1 MEPPSGE
8 DDDTHGGSG
17 GSFDD
22 DDASTLWGWLSRL
35 VDNLKSIWEALSSIP
50 GTLINGIT
58 SLFDNLKLFLS
69 EVFTDFAMRISGLF
83 QTLLDRI
90 QEIFV
95 PNVEEMDAQFS
106 DFRQTLTD
114 KFNLH
119 FSAIESL
126 KNLGSKPVEDVESSY
141 DFGGYVGTLNV
152 KMFDANPL
160 VQALSTFRPIIRG
173 FIIFCLLLFNINQVL
188 SFIGQH
194 SGIGRELRNH
204 GGDDE

>member
-1 MEPPSGE
+1 MIS
-8 DDDTHGGSG
+8 
-17 GSFDD
+17 
-22 DDASTLWGWLSRL
+22 
-35 VDNLKSIWEALSSIP
+35 
-50 GTLINGIT
+50 GIT
-58 SLFDNLKLFLS
+58 SLFENLKLFLS
-69 EVFTDFAMRISGLF
+69 EVFTDFIMQIRGF
-83 QTLLDRI
+83 FENLLDRI
-90 QEIFV
+90 IEIFV
-95 PNVEEMDAQFS
+95 PNVEEMDTQFN

-152 KMFDANPL
+152 KMFDSNPI

-173 FIIFCLLLFNINQVL
+173 FIIFCLLLFNVNQVL

-194 SGIGRELRNH
+194 SGIGRELRHH
-204 GGDDE
+204 GGEDD

>member
-1 MEPPSGE
+1 MEPPTG
-8 DDDTHGGSG
+8 DDDDSNGGSG
-17 GSFDD
+17 DSWDD
-22 DDASTLWGWLSRL
+22 EDSSSLWGWLNSI
-35 VDNLKSIWEALSSIP
+35 VNGLKTVWEAVSSIP
-50 GTLINGIT
+50 SALISGIT

-69 EVFTDFAMRISGLF
+69 EVFTDFDMRISSLF

-90 QEIFV
+90 HEIFV
-95 PNVEEMDAQFS
+95 PNVEEMDAQFA

-126 KNLGSKPVEDVESSY
+126 KNLGSKPVEDVESAY

-160 VQALSTFRPIIRG
+160 VQAFSTFRPIIRG
-173 FIIFCLLLFNINQVL
+173 FIIFCLLLFNVNQVL

-194 SGIGRELRNH
+194 SGIGRELRQH
-204 GGDDE
+204 GGEDD